1 MAASLGAVDAGQ
13 EKDTERVSV
22 VVPTR
27 NSEATL
33 EACLTSIRAQTHRD
47 VELIVVDNN
56 SQDSTPEIGRRYA
69 DVFEQLGPER
79 SAQRNHGAQ
88 LAGGRYLLMV
98 DSDMVLDERVAEE
111 CVERARAEGA
121 EAIVIP
127 ERSIGKG
134 FWAACKALERSC
146 YVGDDT
152 IEAARFFTRE
162 AYQRHG
168 GYDEDMIGPE
178 DWDLPAR
185 LRLHGSIGRID
196 AEIIHVEGHL
206 RLRDTVSKKFYYGQH
221 LGSYLR
227 RHPELA
233 RRQLVLIRPAFV
245 RHRRRLAQRPLVTAG
260 MVVMKTAE
268 FAAGAL
274 GLALSRLRKA

>member
-1 MAASLGAVDAGQ
+1 M
-13 EKDTERVSV
+13 

-33 EACLTSIRAQTHRD
+33 EACLASIRAQTHRD
-47 VELIVVDNN
+47 LELIVVDND

-69 DVFEQLGPER
+69 DVFEQRGPER

-88 LAGGRYLLMV
+88 IARGRFLLMV
-98 DSDMVLDERVAEE
+98 DSDMVLDERVVEE

-127 ERSIGKG
+127 ERSTGQG

-152 IEAARFFTRE
+152 IEAPRFFARDV
-162 AYQRHG
+162 YRRHG
-168 GYDEDMIGPE
+168 GFDESMVAGE
-178 DWDLPAR
+178 DWDLAER
-185 LRLHGSIGRID
+185 LRPTVPFGRVQ
-196 AEIIHVEGHL
+196 AEIRHLEGNL
-206 RLRDTVSKKFYYGQH
+206 RLRDTVRKKFFYGRR
-221 LGSYLR
+221 LGRYLA
-227 RHPELA
+227 RHPQA
-233 RRQLVLIRPAFV
+233 AQRQLVLIRPAFI
-245 RHRRRLAQRPLVTAG
+245 RHRGRLARQPILTAG
-260 MVVMKTAE
+260 MVVMKAAE
-268 FAAGAL
+268 LAAGAL